1 MKGWGEIMWFN
12 LYLISTLISCTI
24 NTSKSMYIKR
34 KMEYNQDE
42 VIKKYNKLSNK
53 EKILSNLKN
62 IFISLCPIVNIIHSI
77 KNLKTSNDKLYYKW
91 KSNTLNSYIYLDRK
105 LDEEP
110 AVSSELPK
118 IKVQKEQTAPELPK
132 IKDKAPAPELPKRK
146 ENDEYVIKPE
156 KKVATAQSNP
166 KMSPLDYLRSE
177 YNKEKRIYDTMVSNG
192 ASKSELNAQALKIN
206 AIVSKYK
213 EVKNKNV
220 SKSSGP
226 KLTLK

>member
-1 MKGWGEIMWFN
+1 MWLN

-24 NTSKSMYIKR
+24 NISKSMYIKR

-42 VIKKYNKLSNK
+42 VIKKYNKLSNMNK
-53 EKILSNLKN
+53 VLSNLKN

-77 KNLKTSNDKLYYKW
+77 KNLKTPNDKLYSKW
-91 KSNTLNSYIYLDRK
+91 KSNTLDSYIYLDRK

-110 AVSSELPK
+110 AVSSELPE
-118 IKVQKEQTAPELPK
+118 IKAKKEQTAPELPK
-132 IKDKAPAPELPKRK
+132 RKDKAPTPELPKRR

-213 EVKNKNV
+213 EVKNNNV
-220 SKSSGP
+220 YRSSGP

>member
-1 MKGWGEIMWFN
+1 MWLN

-24 NTSKSMYIKR
+24 NISKSMYIKR

-42 VIKKYNKLSNK
+42 VIKKYNKLSNMNK
-53 EKILSNLKN
+53 VLSNLKN

-77 KNLKTSNDKLYYKW
+77 KNLKTPNDILYSKW
-91 KSNTLNSYIYLDRK
+91 KSNTLDSYIYLDRK

-110 AVSSELPK
+110 AVSSELPE
-118 IKVQKEQTAPELPK
+118 IKAKKEQTAPELPK
-132 IKDKAPAPELPKRK
+132 RKDKAPTPELPKRR

-213 EVKNKNV
+213 EVKNNNV
-220 SKSSGP
+220 YRSSGP

>member
-1 MKGWGEIMWFN
+1 MWFN

-42 VIKKYNKLSNK
+42 VIKKYNKLSDK
-53 EKILSNLKN
+53 KKVLSNLKN

-77 KNLKTSNDKLYYKW
+77 KNLKTSNDKLYSKW
-91 KSNTLNSYIYLDRK
+91 KSNTLDSYIYLDRK
-105 LDEEP
+105 LDEESVE
-110 AVSSELPK
+110 ASDE
-118 IKVQKEQTAPELPK
+118 KVQKEQVAPL
-132 IKDKAPAPELPKRK
+132 LPKRNDRVQEPVLPK
-146 ENDEYVIKPE
+146 RREDDEYVIKPD
-156 KKVATAQSNP
+156 KAATAQSNP

-177 YNKEKRIYDTMVSNG
+177 YNKEKRIYDMMVLNG
-192 ASKSELNAQALKIN
+192 ASKSELNIQAIKIN

-213 EVKNKNV
+213 EIKNNNI
-220 SKSSGP
+220 SRSSGP

>member
-1 MKGWGEIMWFN
+1 MWLN
-12 LYLISTLISCTI
+12 LYLISTLISCSI
-24 NTSKSMYIKR
+24 NISKSMYIKR

-42 VIKKYNKLSNK
+42 VIKKYNKLSNMNK
-53 EKILSNLKN
+53 VLSNLKN
-62 IFISLCPIVNIIHSI
+62 IFISLCPIINIIHSI
-77 KNLKTSNDKLYYKW
+77 KNLKTHNDKLYSKW

-110 AVSSELPK
+110 AVSSELPE
-118 IKVQKEQTAPELPK
+118 IKAKKEQTAPELPK
-132 IKDKAPAPELPKRK
+132 RKDKAPTPELPKRR

-213 EVKNKNV
+213 EVKNNNV
-220 SKSSGP
+220 SRSSGP

>member
-1 MKGWGEIMWFN
+1 MWFN

-42 VIKKYNKLSNK
+42 VIKKYNKLSDK
-53 EKILSNLKN
+53 KKVLSNLKN

-77 KNLKTSNDKLYYKW
+77 KNLKTSNDKLYSKW
-91 KSNTLNSYIYLDRK
+91 KSNTLDSYIYLDRK
-105 LDEEP
+105 LDEES
-110 AVSSELPK
+110 VEISDE
-118 IKVQKEQTAPELPK
+118 KVQKEQVAPL
-132 IKDKAPAPELPKRK
+132 LPKR
-146 ENDEYVIKPE
+146 NDKAQESVLPKRREDEEYVIKPD
-156 KKVATAQSNP
+156 KAATAQSNP

-177 YNKEKRIYDTMVSNG
+177 YNKEKRIYDMMVLNG
-192 ASKSELNAQALKIN
+192 ASKSELNIQAIKIN

-213 EVKNKNV
+213 EIKNNNI
-220 SKSSGP
+220 SRSSGP

>member
-1 MKGWGEIMWFN
+1 MWFN

-42 VIKKYNKLSNK
+42 VIKKYNKLSDK
-53 EKILSNLKN
+53 KKILSNLKN

-77 KNLKTSNDKLYYKW
+77 KNLKTSNDKLYSKW
-91 KSNTLNSYIYLDRK
+91 KSNTLDSYIYLDRK

-110 AVSSELPK
+110 TVSSELPK
-118 IKVQKEQTAPELPK
+118 IKVQNEQA
-132 IKDKAPAPELPKRK
+132 ASELPKRK
-146 ENDEYVIKPE
+146 VQTNTPEVPIRRENDTYVIEPE
-156 KKVATAQSNP
+156 RKVATAQSNP
-166 KMSPLDYLRSE
+166 KVSPLDYLRSE

-192 ASKSELNAQALKIN
+192 ASKNELNAQALKIN

-213 EVKNKNV
+213 EIKNNNI
-220 SKSSGP
+220 SRSSGP

>member
-1 MKGWGEIMWFN
+1 MWFN

-42 VIKKYNKLSNK
+42 VIKKYNKLSDK
-53 EKILSNLKN
+53 KKVLSNLKN

-77 KNLKTSNDKLYYKW
+77 KNLKTSNDKLYSKW
-91 KSNTLNSYIYLDRK
+91 KSNTLDSYIYLDRK
-105 LDEEP
+105 LDEE
-110 AVSSELPK
+110 SIETSDE
-118 IKVQKEQTAPELPK
+118 KVQKEQVAPL
-132 IKDKAPAPELPKRK
+132 LPKRNDK
-146 ENDEYVIKPE
+146 VQESVLPKRREDDEYVIKPD
-156 KKVATAQSNP
+156 KAATAQSNP

-177 YNKEKRIYDTMVSNG
+177 YNKEKRIYDMMVLNG
-192 ASKSELNAQALKIN
+192 ASKSELNIQAIKIN

-213 EVKNKNV
+213 EIKNNNI
-220 SKSSGP
+220 SRSSGP